1 MVRDACFLILGF
13 MNLFDMMNIMVRRL
27 VSKQSA
33 FDIRINI

>member
-1 MVRDACFLILGF
+1 MVSDACFLLLEF

-33 FDIRINI
+33 FGIRINI